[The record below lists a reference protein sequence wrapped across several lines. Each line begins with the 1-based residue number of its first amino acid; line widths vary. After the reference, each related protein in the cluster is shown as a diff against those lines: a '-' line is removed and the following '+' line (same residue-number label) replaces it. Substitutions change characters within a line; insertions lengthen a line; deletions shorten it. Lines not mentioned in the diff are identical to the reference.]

1 MSISR
6 TRRGLFAG
14 ACALAFV
21 FSTMIATP
29 APAVTDCTSPPEI
42 MPTSQLTPGMTG
54 SGLTTIQGTTPT
66 PFDVEV
72 LGVMK
77 DYIWLGVDAIVV
89 RITGPQSFLDE
100 TGGVFYGMSG
110 SPVSINGK
118 LIGSV
123 SYGVSYDPTI
133 IGLTPAQA
141 MVDLFGL
148 QGPAAAPKM
157 PQHIAFDKATRLSV
171 AQATGI
177 APSAVTG
184 GMTLLPTYVSA
195 SGLSA
200 ARLDQLQGML
210 DKHNAGVQAV
220 AGSSMPANLPVNPQP
235 FTAGQPIGS
244 VLSWGD
250 FTVWAAGTV
259 AIVCGDELVAYGHS
273 LFYYPPGALEIGMTG
288 ATVLAVGN
296 GHGLYPG
303 DMVPVLTEPRG
314 TFRRDAFAGETGFV
328 GEAPPSMPITS
339 SISSLDTGNSRD
351 GETDSIFGDDYW
363 LDYQVWG
370 HHILNFGAVQ
380 QSMGSGTTRLS
391 YTVEG
396 THNGTPFSISNR
408 TMVASDYDATY
419 SVYKLTS
426 AIDQLEYSGLGNVEI
441 TSVDST
447 GEITADQL
455 VGTISDVKTSS
466 SLDKALRSRA
476 VIDARPGST
485 VSVQATLETPT
496 GVDTTATMSVKVPR
510 FGSGGTVKVHGGR
523 ERWYVRRPG
532 SFARLIDGLSGGE
545 HYDELILGGV
555 GKKQVQQQPVMVNG
569 RGSFRIRIVR

>member
-1 MSISR
+1 MALSR
-6 TRRGLFAG
+6 ARPGLFAG
-14 ACALAFV
+14 VCALALV
-21 FSTMIATP
+21 LSPIIATP
-29 APAVTDCTSPPEI
+29 ALAVTDCASPPQV

-54 SGLTTIQGTTPT
+54 QGVTTIKGTTPT

-89 RITGPQSFLDE
+89 RITGPQSFLDT

-110 SPVSINGK
+110 SPVSVNGQ

-133 IGLTPAQA
+133 VGLTPAAA
-141 MVDLFGL
+141 MVDLFG
-148 QGPAAAPKM
+148 QQSPSAAPQM
-157 PQHIAFDKATRLSV
+157 PQHIAFDRAIRLNI
-171 AQATGI
+171 AEATGD

-184 GMTLLPTYVSA
+184 GMQLLPTYVSA

-200 ARLDQLQGML
+200 SRLAQLQGML
-210 DKHNAGVQAV
+210 DDHASGMQAV
-220 AGSSMPANLPVNPQP
+220 AGSSMPANLPVSSQP

-259 AIVCGDELVAYGHS
+259 AVVCGDELVAYGHS

-314 TFRRDAFAGETGFV
+314 TFRRDAFAGEAGFV
-328 GEAPPSMPITS
+328 GEAPPSTPITS
-339 SISSLDTGNSRD
+339 SITSLDTGKTRD

-370 HHILNFGAVQ
+370 HHVLNFGAVQ
-380 QSMGSGTTRLS
+380 QSMGPGTSRLA

-396 THNGTPFSISNR
+396 THNGSPFSISNR
-408 TMVASDYDATY
+408 TMIASPYDATE

-426 AIDQLEYSGLGNVEI
+426 AVDQLLYSGFGDVEI
-441 TSVDST
+441 TSVDSE

-455 VGTISDVKTSS
+455 IGTITNVKTSS
-466 SLDKALRSRA
+466 SLNPAMKSRY
-476 VIDARPGST
+476 VVHARPGSKVNVEVTMEMPDGGTT
-485 VSVQATLETPT
+485 VAAMTVRA
-496 GVDTTATMSVKVPR
+496 PR
-510 FGSGGTVKVHGGR
+510 FGRGGIVKVRGGR
-523 ERWYVRRPG
+523 EDWYARSPG
-532 SFARLIDGLSGGE
+532 SFDDLVRVLSNGE
-545 HYDELILGGV
+545 HGNDLIVSGPGQ
-555 GKKQVQQQPVMVNG
+555 KKVQQQPVVVDG
-569 RGSFRIRIVR
+569 RASFRIQVVR